1 MIRGGRR
8 SIALGMT
15 ACMAMGSAVLA
26 MASSPAG
33 ASPPAVP
40 DTAAAVAGSS
50 WLVSQLTP
58 QGYIPSPTPGQA
70 NLAQT
75 ANVVLALAATGSAPA
90 SAQSA
95 LAYMASHIDAYVI
108 VDGADGP
115 GQLALL
121 LLDAVAL
128 GENPHSF
135 GGTDLVSRLLAT
147 EQDAGADAG
156 AFGTARQFT
165 DQYASTYTQGLALAA
180 LAAAGVRGTPQ
191 VAASVSWLVGQQ
203 CPTSSGTSA
212 GGWTSPEQPTNTCTL
227 DPANYGGPDTN
238 STALAVEGLAA
249 QGALTA
255 PVSSS
260 ALTFLLSAQQ
270 SDGGFSY
277 FPSTTSVPAT
287 TDSNST
293 AEVLQA
299 IVALGDSPTSARFT
313 VTGRGNPL
321 TSLLSFQAT
330 SGAAAGGFFYQSG
343 GTPDPVSSYEAVPA
357 VMGLAFPYEGASWA
371 VASDGGVFALGTA
384 SFFGS
389 MGGKALNAPVVGIAG
404 SSDGGGYWEVASDG
418 GVFAFGDAHFHGSM
432 GGQHLNKP
440 VVGIAATHDGGGY
453 WEVASDG
460 GVFIF
465 CDAHFHGSMGGKA
478 LNAPIVGIAATSD
491 GGGYWEVAS
500 DGGVFAFGDAIFQ
513 GSMGGKHL
521 NKPVVGIAATA
532 DGGGYWEVASDGGV
546 FAFGDANPY
555 GSLGAMPPNDPVVG
569 ILPTASG
576 TGYLEVTSAGGVF
589 PFGSAYAY
597 GSLAG
602 VPLAAPVVG
611 LASAAGTTT

>member
-313 VTGRGNPL
+313 VTGGGNPL

-343 GTPDPVSSYEAVPA
+343 GTPDPV
-357 VMGLAFPYEGASWA
+357 
-371 VASDGGVFALGTA
+371 
-384 SFFGS
+384 
-389 MGGKALNAPVVGIAG
+389 
-404 SSDGGGYWEVASDG
+404 
-418 GVFAFGDAHFHGSM
+418 
-432 GGQHLNKP
+432 
-440 VVGIAATHDGGGY
+440 
-453 WEVASDG
+453 
-460 GVFIF
+460 
-465 CDAHFHGSMGGKA
+465 
-478 LNAPIVGIAATSD
+478 
-491 GGGYWEVAS
+491 
-500 DGGVFAFGDAIFQ
+500 
-513 GSMGGKHL
+513 
-521 NKPVVGIAATA
+521 
-532 DGGGYWEVASDGGV
+532 
-546 FAFGDANPY
+546 
-555 GSLGAMPPNDPVVG
+555 
-569 ILPTASG
+569 
-576 TGYLEVTSAGGVF
+576 
-589 PFGSAYAY
+589 
-597 GSLAG
+597 
-602 VPLAAPVVG
+602 
-611 LASAAGTTT
+611 

>member
-313 VTGRGNPL
+313 VTGGGNPL

-460 GVFIF
+460 GVFTF
-465 CDAHFHGSMGGKA
+465 GDAHFHGSMGGKA

-500 DGGVFAFGDAIFQ
+500 DGGVFAFGDAIFH
-513 GSMGGKHL
+513 GSMGGQHL

-569 ILPTASG
+569 ILPAASG

-589 PFGSAYAY
+589 PFGTAYAY